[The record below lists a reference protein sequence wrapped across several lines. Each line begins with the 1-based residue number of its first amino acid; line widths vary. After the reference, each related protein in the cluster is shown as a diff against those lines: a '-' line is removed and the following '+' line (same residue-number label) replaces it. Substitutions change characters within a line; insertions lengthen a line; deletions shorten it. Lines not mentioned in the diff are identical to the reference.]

1 MNNRRFGIELQSSGA
16 DVLIQ
21 GNSIIENQGDGVVVL
36 VGSTPVIQKNEIVDN
51 ETGVVL
57 NSCDARLHQNMIF
70 RSKKNGVVVMTH
82 CDLLNNSAIKMN
94 QITGNKL
101 NGILVEGKNALVLIQ
116 SNYHISE
123 NGECG
128 IKVCAWAEA
137 KIINNFIYY
146 NSYQGI
152 LLQERAVARVQLNSI
167 FKNMKA
173 NLVLGGELSGET
185 MVFQNSIHSS
195 PSEGVFMIQCSNAML
210 YKNDIFGNYDG
221 VVVYESCPEIRN
233 NSIRNNSTNGAL
245 ILKGSAPIVE
255 GNLIEENEVIGLV
268 VKDISA
274 PRLLRNKIEN
284 NEVNVASENIPF
296 NNTLNK
302 DEFKGRNI
310 FLNRDV
316 CAIF

>member
-1 MNNRRFGIELQSSGA
+1 MNNRRFGIELQSSGGN
-16 DVLIQ
+16 VLIQ

-36 VGSTPVIQKNEIVDN
+36 VGSAPLIIKNEIVEN

-57 NSCDARLHQNMIF
+57 SSCDARLLQNMIF
-70 RSKKNGVVVMTH
+70 RSRKNGVLVMTYM
-82 CDLLNNSAIKMN
+82 DLLNNSAIKMN
-94 QITGNKL
+94 QITGNRE
-101 NGILVEGKNALVLIQ
+101 NGVLIEGRNAMALVQ

-128 IKVCAWAEA
+128 VKVCAWAEA

-152 LLQERAVARVQLNSI
+152 LLQERSVARVQLNSV

-173 NLVLGGELSGET
+173 NLVMGGELSGES
-185 MVFQNSIHSS
+185 MIFQNSFHSS
-195 PSEGVFMIQCSNAML
+195 PSEGIFMIQCSNAMI

-221 VVVYESCPEIRN
+221 VVVYESCPEFRN
-233 NSIRNNSTNGAL
+233 NSVRNNSTNGVL
-245 ILKGSAPIVE
+245 ILKGSAPIIE

-268 VKDISA
+268 VKDISS
-274 PRLLRNKIEN
+274 PKLLKNRIEN
-284 NEVNVASENIPF
+284 NEVNVASENISF
-296 NNTLNK
+296 NYTLNK
-302 DEFKGRNI
+302 EEFKGRNI

-316 CAIF
+316 CGLF